1 MQSLQEV
8 YRRSQPL
15 LEQLK
20 MSAVPH
26 QHFLVDIIGAR
37 VINIMYSTR
46 CSAAIP
52 DKTSLKIFDRPRWR
66 ARRFSS
72 RAAWTPYDLTSQWY
86 QFSVVHALL
95 IGHRASVMHF

>member
-52 DKTSLKIFDRPRWR
+52 DKTSLKISTGQMESTTIF
-66 ARRFSS
+66 FQS
-72 RAAWTPYDLTSQWY
+72 RLERHMS
-86 QFSVVHALL
+86 
-95 IGHRASVMHF
+95 

>member
-26 QHFLVDIIGAR
+26 QHFLVDIIVAR
-37 VINIMYSTR
+37 VINIMYSIK
-46 CSAAIP
+46 CSAAIT

-72 RAAWTPYDLTSQWY
+72 RAAWNAT
-86 QFSVVHALL
+86 
-95 IGHRASVMHF
+95 

>member
-8 YRRSQPL
+8 YRRSHPL

-37 VINIMYSTR
+37 VINIMYSI
-46 CSAAIP
+46 SAQQQ
-52 DKTSLKIFDRPRWR
+52 
-66 ARRFSS
+66 
-72 RAAWTPYDLTSQWY
+72 SQTKP
-86 QFSVVHALL
+86 H
-95 IGHRASVMHF
+95 